1 MLGNSYLFYTEEELI
16 FRIWYSYTTLRGFN
30 TLQTLVILG
39 LDPSI
44 HRRLFDMD
52 SRNKSE
58 NDGEWSIPFRLN
70 FFQKV
75 AKTAC
80 KSFKTL

>member
-30 TLQTLVILG
+30 TLQTLDKIPFSVILGLKTHPYPIVILG

-44 HRRLFDMD
+44 HRRVLCMD

-58 NDGEWSIPFRLN
+58 ND
-70 FFQKV
+70 V
-75 AKTAC
+75 
-80 KSFKTL
+80 